1 MNNEA
6 DKIPQ
11 RSLQQGQNTASEAD
25 WAIEPSGAPSDFGIP
40 QFSRPVQKRVWDR
53 QEAYLAAY
61 AECGRRNKAAA
72 TVGLTYWAIR
82 HWDRH
87 DVFSFRER
95 QDVAHLVYCETRVEG
110 LIDERLANPEGNRGS
125 DILLMFKA
133 KAEMP
138 EKYREEVK
146 IIDTGATKERLRELR
161 ALGRPNVI
169 EGSLAPEQP
178 TDPSDPPLPAVG
190 TE

>member
-1 MNNEA
+1 MGNKA
-6 DKIPQ
+6 DNTHQQDSLPQ
-11 RSLQQGQNTASEAD
+11 VQDTATEPA
-25 WAIEPSGAPSDFGIP
+25 WAIEPTGGPEEFGIP

-138 EKYREEVK
+138 EKYREEVHVV
-146 IIDTGATKERLRELR
+146 DTSATKDLLAELR
-161 ALGRPNVI
+161 RRGQARVI
-169 EGSLAPEQP
+169 EGSLAPQE
-178 TDPSDPPLPAVG
+178 PPKEP
-190 TE
+190 E